1 MSKEINTIKIK
12 MISTHPEYKKG
23 EIYDLEE
30 KIAVALLTNGKAIKI
45 HRKIISPAIPVI
57 EKTEEK
63 IEEKIEE
70 KTDEK
75 IDAKKSKKNETK
87 E

>member
-1 MSKEINTIKIK
+1 MSKEITTIKIK
-12 MISTHPEYKKG
+12 MIANHPEYQKG

-45 HRKIISPAIPVI
+45 HRKITAPIVEKIEEKEKSEEKII

-63 IEEKIEE
+63 I
-70 KTDEK
+70 
-75 IDAKKSKKNETK
+75 DAKKLKKNDSK